1 MCAATMYDGIGKS
14 REEAFDYIGPEKM
27 MEWIEWVRMDM
38 QQHLIYLAGVM
49 GKSTMSLLKEEDMD
63 AFVALRDAERRKEVR
78 RNEYL

>member
-1 MCAATMYDGIGKS
+1 
-14 REEAFDYIGPEKM
+14 